1 MLLSVSGEFFF
12 FFSSVS
18 DHELL
23 SKKYFLNYE
32 KVTLLSRLY

>member
-1 MLLSVSGEFFF
+1 MLLSVSGEFF

>member
-1 MLLSVSGEFFF
+1 MLLSVSGED